1 MYKRQVTCAA
11 FPQCTSYSVR
21 PLYPAIYGI
30 TTTSMPPLMCAALP
44 YDYKR
49 RRQAGQTG
57 GISVLW
63 AGWSLW
69 SRCSPSLS
77 GFFLPRGRSG
87 ITEHS
92 PQPTPLLAE
101 TWELSSLSHLA
112 CNPYCKHSGCKI
124 IQCPRTPPLLD
135 VRPRGRNQDKPCV
148 TVIASCI
155 TIWDEE
161 TRNIY

>member
-1 MYKRQVTCAA
+1 
-11 FPQCTSYSVR
+11 
-21 PLYPAIYGI
+21 
-30 TTTSMPPLMCAALP
+30 MPPLMCAALP

-49 RRQAGQTG
+49 RRQAGRTG
-57 GISVLW
+57 DLLVLW

-69 SRCSPSLS
+69 SRRSPSLS

-112 CNPYCKHSGCKI
+112 CIPYYKHSGCKI

-135 VRPRGRNQDKPCV
+135 VRPRGRNQDIPCV
-148 TVIASCI
+148 TVLPLASSSGARKHAAF
-155 TIWDEE
+155 TSWDPDPRVR
-161 TRNIY
+161 TPTVGAPGRGSAA